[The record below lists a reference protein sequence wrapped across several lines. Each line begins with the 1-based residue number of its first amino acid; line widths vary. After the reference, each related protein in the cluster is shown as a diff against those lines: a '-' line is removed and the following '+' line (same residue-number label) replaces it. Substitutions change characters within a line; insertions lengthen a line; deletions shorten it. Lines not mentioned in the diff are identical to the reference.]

1 MQTII
6 TSSRLTLNIVTTAD
20 HDFIMALVNTKGW
33 LDFIGDRNVHSKDD
47 AIAYIEKINNNP
59 DVTYWVVRVT
69 DNNIPVGLISF
80 IKRKYLDHFDIGFA
94 FLPEYNGQGYAY
106 EAAKEVLSIAGNNP
120 KYATILATTI
130 PGNAKSI
137 KLLTKLGL
145 HFDREI
151 EVDNEQLYVY
161 SNAAKSS

>member
-1 MQTII
+1 
-6 TSSRLTLNIVTTAD
+6 
-20 HDFIMALVNTKGW
+20 
-33 LDFIGDRNVHSKDD
+33 VHSKDD

-59 DVTYWVVRVT
+59 DVTYWVVRIT
-69 DNNIPVGLISF
+69 GTNIPVGLISF

-106 EAAKEVLSIAGNNP
+106 EAAREVLSIAGNNP
-120 KYATILATTI
+120 KYIPILATTI
-130 PGNAKSI
+130 PGNVKSI

-161 SNAAKSS
+161 SNAAKPA